1 MTGCEA
7 KYCVA
12 VIGAALL
19 IAPHICAAQAI
30 ADSSQSAMTGQTQDA
45 PPPPTSAA
53 DAQELAKHLSNPVSS
68 LISVPFQE
76 NIDFG
81 AGARGK
87 GVKSTLDIQ
96 PVVPVS
102 LSQRWNVIVRTILP
116 VIAQNNLQGPGSG
129 KFGLGDTVQS
139 FFFSPK
145 KPGPGGIIWGAGPVF
160 LYPSATDRILGNSKW
175 GAGPT
180 IVLLKQS
187 GKNTFGFLGNHIW
200 SVAGETRRP
209 DISATFLQPFISHTT
224 ARAMSFTLNTE
235 TTYNWKAKEWIVPI
249 NLTVAQLTKVGK
261 QRVQIGIG
269 GRYYAAKPVN
279 GPNWGLRTFVT
290 LLFPKK

>member
-1 MTGCEA
+1 MTKRAARRTSALVGA
-7 KYCVA
+7 SLL
-12 VIGAALL
+12 VI
-19 IAPHICAAQAI
+19 PHDSAAQAI
-30 ADSSQSAMTGQTQDA
+30 AQSPPQATGGQDPVAVA
-45 PPPPTSAA
+45 PPTGEV

-81 AGARGK
+81 AGPDGD

-96 PVVPVS
+96 PVVPVTIAS
-102 LSQRWNVIVRTILP
+102 GWNVIVRTILP
-116 VIAQNNLQGPGSG
+116 VIAQSDIEGRGSSTV
-129 KFGLGDTVQS
+129 GLGDIVQS

-160 LYPSATDRILGNSKW
+160 LYPSATDRNFGNDKW

-180 IVLLKQS
+180 LVLLKQS

-200 SVAGETRRP
+200 SVAGNERRP
-209 DISATFLQPFISHTT
+209 DVSATFLQPFVSHTT

-235 TTYNWKAKEWIVPI
+235 TSYDWKRKNWIVPI
-249 NLTVAQLTKVGK
+249 NLTVAQLTKMGK
-261 QRVQIGIG
+261 QRVQIGLG
-269 GRYYAAKPVN
+269 GRYYAEKPAG
-279 GPNWGLRTFVT
+279 GPDWGLRLFITM
-290 LLFPKK
+290 LFPKK